1 MTERADSIID
11 MINKNQVEVS
21 MKEQILGELG
31 DAIFH
36 CDDILSDQEID
47 LRTRREYYEK
57 KMAYI
62 KAKNKIQKSNP
73 QNPVGQRKNKPTCH
87 SGSKGNREG

>member
-11 MINKNQVEVS
+11 MINKNQVKLP
-21 MKEQILGELG
+21 MKEQLLAELE

-47 LRTRREYYEK
+47 LRTRKEYYEK

-62 KAKNKIQKSNP
+62 KAKNKIQKDL
-73 QNPVGQRKNKPTCH
+73 T
-87 SGSKGNREG
+87 